1 VNNTLDELQL
11 SAYLNDTRSE
21 YLTQFFKSKS
31 NMVDGE
37 DSTTQRLVL
46 AEVLDLELLA
56 FELASFEVSSDDI
69 IIYT

>member
-1 VNNTLDELQL
+1 
-11 SAYLNDTRSE
+11 
-21 YLTQFFKSKS
+21 
-31 NMVDGE
+31 MVDGE

-69 IIYT
+69 IIYTWRNVK